1 MWSSVATDPRTVAA
15 TRSAGHARPRT
26 PTSLVRG
33 LPARGGIKEGLPE
46 AQRASQGS
54 QRRNSSAI
62 GDPRGPNSRRRDNAP
77 RRTPVSTRVTGTGP
91 FTLRST
97 KRNSLKRVVC
107 YACYAFKVCRPCGVG
122 PRAGESRWRALRR
135 RSGLLGGHKER
146 PGRGPALIIIYNTI
160 FKDREREVGDEGRS
174 PPRPDTIQMHYV
186 E

>member
-1 MWSSVATDPRTVAA
+1 VVLGRHRSPHGRGDPIGWARTASNSHLLG
-15 TRSAGHARPRT
+15 TR
-26 PTSLVRG
+26 PTR
-33 LPARGGIKEGLPE
+33 ARGGIKEGLPE

-97 KRNSLKRVVC
+97 KRSGLKRVVC

-135 RSGLLGGHKER
+135 RSGLLGCHKER

-160 FKDREREVGDEGRS
+160 FPLPIIVHRS
-174 PPRPDTIQMHYV
+174 KEIATQPNRKAR
-186 E
+186 